1 MSLFISLVLLQTNGL
16 PRTQADQSTLNQIL
30 SDVFVILGAIAI
42 LMIVIAGLRYIMA
55 RGTPEKI
62 TQARNMIL
70 YSVTGLI
77 LAASAYSI
85 VNLVLSKAS

>member
-1 MSLFISLVLLQTNGL
+1 MTTQLSLVLLQTNGL
-16 PRTQADQSTLNQIL
+16 PKTDASQTTLNQIL
-30 SDVFVILGAIAI
+30 SDVFVIIGAVAI

-62 TQARNMIL
+62 TQAKNMIL
-70 YSVTGLI
+70 YSVIGLI

-85 VNLVLSKAS
+85 VNLVLSKAG